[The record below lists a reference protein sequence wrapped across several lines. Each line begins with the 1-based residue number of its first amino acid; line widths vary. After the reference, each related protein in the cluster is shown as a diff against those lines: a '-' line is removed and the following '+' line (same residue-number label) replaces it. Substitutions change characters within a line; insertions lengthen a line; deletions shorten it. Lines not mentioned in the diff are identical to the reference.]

1 MDFKLVSEYSPMGD
15 QPEAISSIVKYIE
28 EGVRCMTLHGVTG
41 SGKTYTMA
49 NVIEK
54 LNRPT
59 LILSHNKTLAAQL
72 YNEFKTFF
80 PNNSVQY
87 FVSYYDYY
95 QPEAF
100 LPKTNTYI
108 EKDLSINDEI
118 EKLRI
123 STSAALLSGRRDVIV
138 IATVSCIYGIGNPED
153 FNETSIYLSIGDK
166 ISRTKLMFDLS
177 TALYHRTE
185 NEFAAGSFRIKGDAI
200 DVFLSSSDSAY
211 RIRFFGDEIE
221 SIQSID
227 PIGGNVIE
235 RQNTIT
241 IRPSKM
247 FVTTKERIKSSV
259 REIQDD
265 LFTCHNEFIAQG
277 KLEEASRLKNRVEYD
292 LEMIKEVGYCSGI
305 ENYSRYFDG
314 RKPGTRPFCLIDYF
328 PEDFLTFIDESHV
341 TVSQIGAMFGGDFSR
356 KCNLVEYGFRLPSA
370 FDNRPLKFA
379 EFESLIKQ
387 TVFVSATPADY
398 ELERCEGLVVE
409 QFIRPTGLLDPEIEI
424 IPTVNQI
431 DTIFERIN
439 TVIEKDQRVLITTL
453 TKRMAEELSKFL
465 EKSNIRCRYI
475 HSDIDNMERVAIIE
489 DYRAGLFDVLIGV
502 NLLREGLDMPEVSLV
517 IIMDADKEGFLR
529 SERSMTQTAG
539 RAARNIDGHVI
550 MFADKITKSM
560 QLTIQA
566 ANLRREKQIK
576 YNLERQITPKQI
588 TKELSQTF
596 EREQENSNKTI
607 DYREL
612 NKIQAR
618 MVASRSKEF
627 FSSSKEDLQKEIEKA
642 KEAMTIAAKNLDFAT
657 ATIERDRMREF
668 EKELDKLM
676 KACK

>member
-1 MDFKLVSEYSPMGD
+1 MNFKLVSEYSPTGD

-28 EGVRCMTLHGVTG
+28 EGVGNVTLHGVTG

-49 NVIEK
+49 NVIER

-80 PNNSVQY
+80 PENSVQY

-100 LPKTNTYI
+100 IPKTNTYI

-153 FNETSIYLSIGDK
+153 FNETSISLSIGDK

-185 NEFAAGSFRIKGDAI
+185 NEFTAGSFRMKGDAI
-200 DVFLSSSDSAY
+200 DIFLSSSDSAY

-235 RQNTIT
+235 RQNSII

-265 LFTCHNEFIAQG
+265 LFLCYNDFVAQG
-277 KLEEASRLKNRVEYD
+277 KLEEAARLKSRVEYD

-328 PEDFLTFIDESHV
+328 PKDFLTFIDESHV
-341 TVSQIGAMFGGDFSR
+341 TVSQVGAMFGGDFSR
-356 KCNLVEYGFRLPSA
+356 KSNLVEYGFRLPSA

-387 TVFVSATPADY
+387 TVFVSATPANY
-398 ELERCEGLVVE
+398 ELERSEGLVVE

-439 TVIEKDQRVLITTL
+439 IVIEKDQRVLITTL
-453 TKRMAEELSKFL
+453 TKRMAEELAKFL

-517 IIMDADKEGFLR
+517 IIMNADKEGFLR

-560 QLTIQA
+560 QQTIQA

-576 YNLERQITPKQI
+576 YNQERKITPKQI
-588 TKELSQTF
+588 TKDLSQTF
-596 EREQENSNKTI
+596 DREEKNEKKGI

-618 MVASRSKEF
+618 MVASRSKEY
-627 FSSSKEDLQKEIEKA
+627 FSSSKEDLQQEIEKA
-642 KEAMTIAAKNLDFAT
+642 KEAMTIAAKKLDFAT

-668 EKELDKLM
+668 EKELEKLT
-676 KACK
+676 KGFK